1 MGTLGRSL
9 RNRNLL
15 LVWAPGH
22 LAGHVALQSA
32 TSPVCGLWDMDGE
45 RTETRQVGRGKL
57 HETLHFFGM
66 VLGETLVSAEGNT
79 CSGSFPFYH
88 TQKKKSLVH
97 FVFAMY
103 IYCCFFWGSFDPG
116 IKHCIYFNL
125 CEIAQKHSLT

>member
-66 VLGETLVSAEGNT
+66 VLGGTLVSAEGNT

-88 TQKKKSLVH
+88 TQKKNLLCILSLPCTFIVASFGVH
-97 FVFAMY
+97 
-103 IYCCFFWGSFDPG
+103 
-116 IKHCIYFNL
+116 
-125 CEIAQKHSLT
+125 LTLG